1 MEIIIGILAAIAI
14 PVFLGQRERAQ
25 DSAAQSLVRSGA
37 TTMETCFAENE
48 TYVGCNAAALEQ
60 IEPNTNWLDAA
71 TGDAPDDEVGISNL
85 GADTYTLASTSG
97 SDTNFIL
104 TRAADGTISR
114 TTTNPNGTW

>member
-1 MEIIIGILAAIAI
+1 
-14 PVFLGQRERAQ
+14 
-25 DSAAQSLVRSGA
+25 
-37 TTMETCFAENE
+37 METCFAENE